1 MKKAFLP
8 FLVFGASLA
17 FFSFASFGPPPPAS
31 CSGASFG
38 DHHPVRALTPS
49 SQEAVLV
56 AAAADLK
63 FAMDSLISAFSAT
76 NPGIPIKASYGS
88 SGNFF
93 SQISNGAP
101 YDLFFSADMDYPRKL
116 EEQHLTLTA
125 VKPYA
130 IGQIVLW
137 SKKLDPAK
145 EKMNSL
151 LNSSITKISIAN
163 PAHAPYGK
171 RAQESLVYYKLYD
184 QVKDKLVFGE
194 NISQAAEY
202 VTSGA
207 ADIGIIALS
216 LASSPA
222 MRDQG
227 GKYWLIPAEAHQ
239 PLQQGYT
246 LLQHAKGNAGAEKFS
261 DFVGTPKAISILNYF
276 GLGH

>member
-1 MKKAFLP
+1 MKKA
-8 FLVFGASLA
+8 LVYLLFGASL
-17 FFSFASFGPPPPAS
+17 F
-31 CSGASFG
+31 CS
-38 DHHPVRALTPS
+38 R
-49 SQEAVLV
+49 QAVAQKEILV

-63 FAMDSLISAFSAT
+63 FAMDSLITAFTAT
-76 NPGIPIKASYGS
+76 NPGTALRASYGA

-93 SQISNGAP
+93 AQISNGAP
-101 YDLFFSADMDYPRKL
+101 YDIFFSADMDYPKKL
-116 EEQHLTLTA
+116 ADQHLTLSP
-125 VKPYA
+125 VKQYA

-145 EKMNSL
+145 GKMNTL
-151 LNSSITKISIAN
+151 LNSSILKISIAN

-171 RAQESLVYYKLYD
+171 RAQESLIYYKLYD
-184 QVKDKLVFGE
+184 QIKDKLVFGE
-194 NISQAAEY
+194 NISQATEY
-202 VTSGA
+202 VVSGA

-246 LLQHAKGNAGAEKFS
+246 LLQHAKGNETAEKFA
-261 DFVGTPKAISILNYF
+261 DFIATPKAISILQYF
-276 GLGH
+276 GLGN